1 MQKLILY
8 WVLCPKKDVYSV
20 WWGWYLSK
28 SWHAETKVGVGA
40 LLESRSESVVSSEC
54 VCLSDSHSVLR
65 FSSMRTHTLVSS
77 YTAPPIPLL
86 LSPVTCYVF
95 APTARSPWQPCLPLP
110 RQQFKHST
118 PKQKERKFSLP
129 DKQAFLP
136 LSKEEKSTTV
146 LLLED
151 ESMIFKV
158 FCSCELWKVWF
169 INLQLIQAALKA

>member
-1 MQKLILY
+1 MQNLILN
-8 WVLCPKKDVYSV
+8 WVICQKKEVYSV

-40 LLESRSESVVSSEC
+40 LLESRSETGEFR
-54 VCLSDSHSVLR
+54 VCLSQWFTLSSQILLDEDTHSCIQLH
-65 FSSMRTHTLVSS
+65 S
-77 YTAPPIPLL
+77 PPIPLL